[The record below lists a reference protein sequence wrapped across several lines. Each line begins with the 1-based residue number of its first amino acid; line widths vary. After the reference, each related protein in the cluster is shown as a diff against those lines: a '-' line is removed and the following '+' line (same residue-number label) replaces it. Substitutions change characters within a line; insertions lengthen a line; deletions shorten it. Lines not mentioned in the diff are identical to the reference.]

1 MRGGRGCQTVESAPI
16 IRVVVNGEQR
26 EVSAGLSLAGLLR
39 TLGLEPSR
47 LAVERNRKIVRREAW
62 AETLVVDGDRLEIVQ
77 FVGGG

>member
-1 MRGGRGCQTVESAPI
+1 
-16 IRVVVNGEQR
+16 VVNGERR
-26 EVSAGLSLAGLLR
+26 EVPAGLSLAGLVR

-62 AETLVVDGDRLEIVQ
+62 AETPVADGDRLEIVQ

>member
-1 MRGGRGCQTVESAPI
+1 MRGGRGCQTTESAPI

-62 AETLVVDGDRLEIVQ
+62 AETLVADGDRLEIVQ

>member
-1 MRGGRGCQTVESAPI
+1 MRGGRGCQTAESAPI

-39 TLGLEPSR
+39 TLGMEPSR
-47 LAVERNRKIVRREAW
+47 LAVERNRKIVRREVW
-62 AETLVVDGDRLEIVQ
+62 AETLVADGDRLEIVQ